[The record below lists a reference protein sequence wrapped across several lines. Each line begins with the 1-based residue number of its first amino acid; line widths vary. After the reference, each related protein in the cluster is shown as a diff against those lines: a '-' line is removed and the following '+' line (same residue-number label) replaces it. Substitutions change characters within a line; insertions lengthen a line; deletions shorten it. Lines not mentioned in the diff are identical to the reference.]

1 MESETA
7 LNNRQQS
14 FASAAVI
21 DAISERKRFASILSA
36 GDREAADQAVNRLLT
51 AGMRPEEIYSEIVIP
66 GHIIFGDHWRKSAL
80 TVCEE
85 HRGTCITVSTLGRLR
100 SKFEKKRQ
108 RGQLVVVT
116 AVEGDVHDL
125 GARMI
130 GDFLYADGYDVDFLG
145 ANSPTDDL
153 ILFVK
158 KRKPSLVVI
167 SVTVPELINK
177 LNETIKMLKEV
188 IPSVKVMVGGAAL
201 SGVNNSPNIKA
212 NVIGADAVAKD
223 IKSALGETKRI
234 LSPETPEQ
242 ELEQLLSRIGST
254 LRFLRKEKKM
264 SQREV
269 SDSAG
274 LDRTY
279 LSAVENGKQNITL
292 GALIKLSTALDV
304 ELQYLMFGMV
314 EDGEGAVSH

>member
-1 MESETA
+1 MGLQAVSTEVKKGS
-7 LNNRQQS
+7 S
-14 FASAAVI
+14 FDI
-21 DAISERKRFASILSA
+21 QGERKRFATVLLE
-36 GDREAADQAVNRLLT
+36 GDREAADQFVSRLLKE
-51 AGMRPEEIYSEIVIP
+51 GMRPEDIYSEVVVP
-66 GHIIFGDHWRKSAL
+66 GHVIFGERWHKQSM

-85 HRGTCITVSTLGRLR
+85 HRGTCITVSEMARLR

-108 RGQLVVVT
+108 RGQLVIVT
-116 AVEGDVHDL
+116 AVEGEVHDL

-158 KRKPSLVVI
+158 KRKPALVAI
-167 SVTVPELINK
+167 SVTVPDFINNV
-177 LNETIKMLKEV
+177 NETIRMLKEAV
-188 IPSVKVMVGGAAL
+188 PSVKVIVGGAAL
-201 SGVNNSPNIKA
+201 TGVNNPLNKDSKNQVK
-212 NVIGADAVAKD
+212 GADAVVKD
-223 IKSALGETKRI
+223 IKSALSETKKI

-242 ELEQLLSRIGST
+242 ELEQLLGRIGAT

-269 SDSAG
+269 SDAAG

-292 GALIKLSTALDV
+292 GALIKLATALDV
-304 ELQYLMFGMV
+304 ELQHLMFGMTAEV
-314 EDGEGAVSH
+314 DGQVSH

>member
-1 MESETA
+1 MSLQAQEGELRAGSNFDPA
-7 LNNRQQS
+7 
-14 FASAAVI
+14 
-21 DAISERKRFASILSA
+21 SERKKFASILSE
-36 GDREAADQAVNRLLT
+36 GDREAADALINRLL
-51 AGMRPEEIYSEIVIP
+51 ALGIRPEEIYSEVVIP
-66 GHIIFGDHWRKSAL
+66 GHIIFGDHWHKNSL

-167 SVTVPELINK
+167 SVTVPELINN
-177 LNETIKMLKEV
+177 LNDSIRMLKEAV
-188 IPSVKVMVGGAAL
+188 PSVKVMVGGAAL
-201 SGVNNSPNIKA
+201 SGVNNSSTNKV

-223 IKSALGETKRI
+223 IKSALGETKKI

-242 ELEQLLSRIGST
+242 ELEQLLGRIGAT

-269 SDSAG
+269 SDAAG

-292 GALIKLSTALDV
+292 GALIKLASALDV

-314 EDGEGAVSH
+314 EEPDGQVSH